1 MNLKEKFF
9 DLFNLYI
16 EKKTPK
22 SDISRVLKKLLPFKI
37 KHELLRLGEDNDG
50 GYLIPNDFSGIKK
63 NYSAGVGKLTKFEK
77 DLEER
82 FSIKSNMVD
91 FNHIDPKIFPKDSK
105 FLKKKIAITSYE
117 NEININDWLLNED
130 EEVIFKMDIEGDEY
144 SILTSI
150 SEENLNK
157 IRILVIELHD
167 LRHLRNYFFFKNF
180 EKIISRLNNIFYI
193 CHLHVNNSSKI
204 KNIGGFNIPDML
216 EITLIRKDRIKNFS
230 RDYAD
235 IPHKLDQ
242 KTVLNK
248 DEIFIDK
255 NWYL

>member
-22 SDISRVLKKLLPFKI
+22 SDILRVLKKLLPFKI
-37 KHELLRLGEDNDG
+37 EHNLLRLGEENDG
-50 GYLIPNDFSGIKK
+50 GYLIPNDFYGIKN
-63 NYSAGVGKLTKFEK
+63 NYSAGVGELTKFEK
-77 DLEER
+77 DLEKR

-91 FNHIDPKIFPKDSK
+91 FNHIDPKIFPKESK
-105 FLKKKIAITSYE
+105 FLKKRIGIISSE
-117 NEININDWLLNED
+117 NEININDWLKDENE
-130 EEVIFKMDIEGDEY
+130 EIILKMDIEGDEY
-144 SILTSI
+144 LTLTSI
-150 SEENLNK
+150 SDENLNK
-157 IRILVIELHD
+157 IRIFVLEVHD
-167 LRHLRNYFFFKNF
+167 LRHLRNYFFFKTF
-180 EKIISRLNNIFYI
+180 EKILSRLNKVFYV
-193 CHLHVNNSSKI
+193 CHLHANNSSKI
-204 KNIGGFNIPDML
+204 KNIGGFKIPDML

-230 RDYAD
+230 GQYAE

>member
-16 EKKTPK
+16 EKKTTK
-22 SDISRVLKKLLPFKI
+22 SDILRVLKKLLPFKI
-37 KHELLRLGEDNDG
+37 EHNLLRLGEENDG
-50 GYLIPNDFSGIKK
+50 GYLIPNDFYGIKN
-63 NYSAGVGKLTKFEK
+63 NYSAGVGELTKFEK

-91 FNHIDPKIFPKDSK
+91 FNHIDPKIFPKNSK
-105 FLKKKIAITSYE
+105 FLKKKIGIISAE
-117 NEININDWLLNED
+117 NELNIKDWVKDENE
-130 EEVIFKMDIEGDEY
+130 EIILKMDIEGDEY
-144 SILTSI
+144 LTSTSI
-150 SEENLNK
+150 SDENLNK
-157 IRILVIELHD
+157 IRIFVLEVHD
-167 LRHLRNYFFFKNF
+167 LRHLRNYFFFKTF
-180 EKIISRLNNIFYI
+180 EKIISRLNNVFYV
-193 CHLHVNNSSKI
+193 CHLHANNSSEI
-204 KNIGGFNIPDML
+204 KNIGGFKIPDML

-230 RDYAD
+230 RQYAEL
-235 IPHKLDQ
+235 PHKLDQ

>member
-22 SDISRVLKKLLPFKI
+22 SDILRVLKKLLPFKI
-37 KHELLRLGEDNDG
+37 EHNLLRLGEENDG
-50 GYLIPNDFSGIKK
+50 GYLIPNDFYGIK
-63 NYSAGVGKLTKFEK
+63 NSYSAGIGALTKFEK

-105 FLKKKIAITSYE
+105 FLKKKIGIISDE
-117 NEININDWLLNED
+117 NEININDWLKDENE
-130 EEVIFKMDIEGDEY
+130 EIILKMDIEGDEY
-144 SILTSI
+144 LTLTSI
-150 SEENLNK
+150 SDENLNK
-157 IRILVIELHD
+157 IRILVLEIHD
-167 LRHLRNYFFFKNF
+167 LRHLRNYFFFQTF
-180 EKIISRLNNIFYI
+180 EKIISRLNNIFHV
-193 CHLHVNNSSKI
+193 CHLHANNSSKI

-216 EITLIRKDRIKNFS
+216 EITLIRKDRIKTFS
-230 RDYAD
+230 GEYAE
-235 IPHKLDQ
+235 IPHKFDR

>member
-16 EKKTPK
+16 EKKTSK
-22 SDISRVLKKLLPFKI
+22 SDILKVLKKLLPFKI
-37 KHELLRLGEDNDG
+37 EHNLLRLGEENDG
-50 GYLIPNDFSGIKK
+50 GYLIPNDFYGIK
-63 NYSAGVGKLTKFEK
+63 NSYSAGVGELTKFEK

-105 FLKKKIAITSYE
+105 FLKKKIGIISAE
-117 NEININDWLLNED
+117 NEININDWLKDVNE
-130 EEVIFKMDIEGDEY
+130 EIILKMDIEGDEY
-144 SILTSI
+144 LTLASI
-150 SEENLNK
+150 SDENLNK
-157 IRILVIELHD
+157 IRILVLEIHD
-167 LRHLRNYFFFKNF
+167 LRHLRNYFFFRTF
-180 EKIISRLNNIFYI
+180 EKIISRLNNVFHV
-193 CHLHVNNSSKI
+193 CHLHANNSGKI

-216 EITLIRKDRIKNFS
+216 EITLIRKDRIKIFS
-230 RDYAD
+230 GEYAE
-235 IPHKLDQ
+235 IPHKLDR
-242 KTVLNK
+242 KTVLNN